1 MTRILLTLLL
11 GAFACSALPAQAQT
25 QKRGGEWAW
34 KPMLKHEGVEFKY
47 IFYAEADSENNGV
60 VVMLI
65 NRNDYAVTYQFK
77 IIFRAVGAEV
87 LKHVS
92 GELDAKEAKT
102 GDADGLFWIP
112 FPDGRSIGEVG
123 LRGYKVFPKAKKRTK
138 SSVRG

>member
-11 GAFACSALPAQAQT
+11 GAFACSVLPAQAQT

-92 GELDAKEAKT
+92 GELDAKQAKT

-123 LRGYKVFPKAKKRTK
+123 LRGYKIIRKAKKRTK

>member
-11 GAFACSALPAQAQT
+11 GAFACSALPAQAQV
-25 QKRGGEWAW
+25 QKRGGDWAW

-65 NRNDYAVTYQFK
+65 NRNDYAITYQFK

-92 GELDAKEAKT
+92 GELDAKQAKT
-102 GDADGLFWIP
+102 GDTDGLFWIP

-123 LRGYKVFPKAKKRTK
+123 LRGYKIFRKAKKRTK

>member
-1 MTRILLTLLL
+1 MKRILLTLVF
-11 GAFACSALPAQAQT
+11 GAFACSVLPAQAQD
-25 QKRGGEWAW
+25 QKYGGDWAW

-47 IFYAEADSENNGV
+47 IFYAEADNENNGV

-92 GELDAKEAKT
+92 GELDAKQAKT
-102 GDADGLFWIP
+102 GDTDGLFWIP

-123 LRGYKVFPKAKKRTK
+123 LRGYKIIRKKRA
-138 SSVRG
+138 G